1 MVARIPS
8 GAAVAILRANS
19 SALQL
24 LSGRGDGLDQSVA
37 LGLFGVPGLAGK
49 HELHGVAV
57 TDLAYQPYGGAT
69 AGVQPQQGLVLG
81 EDRVA
86 GGHAHV
92 SGQEQLVTD
101 ALGLA
106 LDGDDQGLGAAR
118 LQP

>member
-86 GGHAHV
+86 GGRISRRPPARR
-92 SGQEQLVTD
+92 E
-101 ALGLA
+101 AR
-106 LDGDDQGLGAAR
+106 GAAVAKPGR
-118 LQP
+118 KRNSGA